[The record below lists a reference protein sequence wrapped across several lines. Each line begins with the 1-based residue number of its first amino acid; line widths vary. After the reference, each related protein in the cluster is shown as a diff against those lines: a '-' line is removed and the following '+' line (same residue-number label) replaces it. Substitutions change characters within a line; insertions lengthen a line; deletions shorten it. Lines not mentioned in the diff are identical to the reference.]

1 MGEAQRE
8 PERTP
13 IEEWLRQ
20 YEADYRSLN
29 IRAREAA
36 ETTATA
42 AWAANYRAQRVAH
55 DAVESASIQELEA
68 CVATLKLSGTTEELE
83 KSMKDAIK
91 QLGEER
97 VKYAAWNQR
106 AVENYRRS
114 AVALGEFVE
123 GIAAKAR
130 RVERDN
136 PLIERDF
143 ERDVLRALGAWTR
156 ARWDEELGQVV
167 IEFGMGQ

>member
-13 IEEWLRQ
+13 IQEWLRKF
-20 YEADYRSLN
+20 ETDYRTLN
-29 IRAREAA
+29 TRAREAA

-42 AWAANYRAQRVAH
+42 AWSANYKTQRLAH
-55 DAVESASIQELEA
+55 DAVEAAAIQELES
-68 CVATLKLSGTTEELE
+68 CLATLKLSGTTESLE

-91 QLGEER
+91 TLAEER
-97 VKYAAWNQR
+97 IDYAAWMQR

-114 AVALGEFVE
+114 AESLDDYIN
-123 GIAAKAR
+123 GIIHQAR
-130 RVERDN
+130 KVEREN

-143 ERDVLRALGAWTR
+143 ERDVKRELHGWTR
-156 ARWDEELGQVV
+156 AKWDEELGQVV
-167 IEFGMGQ
+167 LEFGL